1 MEGLERP
8 DWFNRKGYGV
18 GGKMS
23 NDGLIWRLEKGKP
36 DLDGADTY
44 EVGFEAGVSFSIR
57 QTQKTKAEMLRRLD
71 EKSQMVA
78 SGLGG
83 VGLMIDVKD
92 VKQIVNDLMGGE

>member
-57 QTQKTKAEMLRRLD
+57 QTQNTKADILRELD
-71 EKSQMVA
+71 KMDDE
-78 SGLGG
+78 GLG
-83 VGLMIDVKD
+83 LNHIDRDEVK
-92 VKQIVNDLMGGE
+92 KTINDLMGGE